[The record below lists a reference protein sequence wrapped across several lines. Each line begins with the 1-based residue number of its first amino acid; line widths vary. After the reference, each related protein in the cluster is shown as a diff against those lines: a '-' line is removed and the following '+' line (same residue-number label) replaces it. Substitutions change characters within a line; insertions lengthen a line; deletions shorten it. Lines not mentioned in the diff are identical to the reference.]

1 MGLRADLAIT
11 RGAFDVRLELEA
23 ADGETLALLGPNGA
37 GKTTIVDALA
47 GLLEAAEGATIELD
61 GERIDR
67 LPPERRRVGV
77 CFQDDLLFPHLSVL
91 ENVAFGLRARGTA
104 KAAARSRA
112 GELLRLFAPGVRPA
126 AKPRELSGGERRRVS
141 LARALATDPRLLLL
155 DEPLA
160 GVDVTARGQIRS
172 LLREV
177 TDGFNGVVVLVAH
190 DPLDALTLADRVAI
204 IEGGRLTQEG
214 TPDQIRSAP
223 RSPYAADLV
232 GVNLFTG
239 ALESLEDGAATLR
252 TAVGTITVAP
262 DHVPAPGSTAF
273 ATLRPADVSL
283 HLERPEGSARN
294 VFEGTVDEVAIDA
307 DRARVRLDTE
317 PPLIAEVTVGSIA
330 RLGLAP
336 GTHAWASFKAVE
348 VSLHLVDQTDDRA
361 RQPATE
367 STATG
372 TLSE

>member
-1 MGLRADLAIT
+1 MGLRADLTIT
-11 RGAFDVRLELEA
+11 RGSFDVRAVLEA
-23 ADGETLALLGPNGA
+23 NDGETLALLGPNGA
-37 GKTTIVDALA
+37 GKTTVVEALA
-47 GLLEAAEGATIELD
+47 GFVEPTEDATIALD
-61 GERIDR
+61 GERIDQ

-77 CFQDDLLFPHLSVL
+77 CFQDDLLFPHLTVL

-104 KAAARSRA
+104 KAAARTRA
-112 GELLRLFAPGVRPA
+112 GELLQRFAPVVRPG

-177 TDGFNGVVVLVAH
+177 ADGFDGVVVLVAH

-204 IEGGRLTQEG
+204 MEAGRITQEG

-223 RSPYAADLV
+223 RSSYAADLV

-239 ALESLEDGAATLR
+239 ELDPLEDGAATLL
-252 TAVGTITVAP
+252 TAAGTITVAP
-262 DHVPAPGSTAF
+262 EATPEPGAAAF

-294 VFEGTVDEVAIDA
+294 VFEGTVDEVSIDA
-307 DRARVRLDTE
+307 DRARVRLDTQ
-317 PPLIAEVTVGSIA
+317 PPLIAEVTAGSVT

-336 GTHAWASFKAVE
+336 GTDVWASFKAVE
-348 VSLHLVDQTDDRA
+348 VSLHLLDRA
-361 RQPATE
+361 EDVAGQRATE

>member
-11 RGAFDVRLELEA
+11 RGAFDVRAVLEA

-37 GKTTIVDALA
+37 GKTTVVEALA
-47 GLLEAAEGATIELD
+47 GLVEATEDATIELD
-61 GERIDR
+61 GERIDH

-112 GELLRLFAPGVRPA
+112 DELLQRFAPGVRA
-126 AKPRELSGGERRRVS
+126 TAKPRELSGGERRRVS

-177 TDGFNGVVVLVAH
+177 ADGFDGVVVLVAH

-204 IEGGRLTQEG
+204 MEAGRLTQEG

-239 ALESLEDGAATLR
+239 SLEPLEDGAATLR
-252 TAVGTITVAP
+252 TAAGTIIVAP
-262 DHVPAPGSTAF
+262 EHVHAAGTSAF

-294 VFEGTVDEVAIDA
+294 VFGGTVDEVAIDG
-307 DRARVRLDTE
+307 DRARVRLDTQ
-317 PPLIAEVTVGSIA
+317 PPLIAEVTAGSIE
-330 RLGLAP
+330 RLGLVS
-336 GTHAWASFKAVE
+336 GIHAWASFKAVE
-348 VSLHLVDQTDDRA
+348 VSLHLLEEPGDA
-361 RQPATE
+361 AGQPATE

>member
-1 MGLRADLAIT
+1 MGLRADLEIT
-11 RGAFDVRLELEA
+11 RGTFDVRAVLEA
-23 ADGETLALLGPNGA
+23 DNGQTLALLGPNGA
-37 GKTTIVDALA
+37 GKTTVVEALA
-47 GLLEAAEGATIELD
+47 GLVEATEGGMIELD
-61 GERIDR
+61 GERIDQ
-67 LPPERRRVGV
+67 LSPERRRVGV

-91 ENVAFGLRARGTA
+91 ENVAFGLRARGSA
-104 KAAARSRA
+104 KGAARTRA
-112 GELLRLFAPGVRPA
+112 GGLLQRFAPGVQPA
-126 AKPRELSGGERRRVS
+126 AKPRELSGGDRRRVS

-177 TDGFNGVVVLVAH
+177 ADGFDGVVVLVAH

-204 IEGGRLTQEG
+204 MEAGRLTQEG

-239 ALESLEDGAATLR
+239 ALEPLEDGAATLR
-252 TAVGTITVAP
+252 TATGTITVAP
-262 DHVPAPGSTAF
+262 DAAPEPGAEAF

-307 DRARVRLDTE
+307 DRARVRLDTQ
-317 PPLIAEVTVGSIA
+317 PPLIAEVTAGSIV
-330 RLGLAP
+330 RLGLAS

-348 VSLHLVDQTDDRA
+348 VSVHLLDQA
-361 RQPATE
+361 EGGAGQPATE

>member
-11 RGAFDVRLELEA
+11 RGTFDVRLALEA

-37 GKTTIVDALA
+37 GKTTVVEALA
-47 GLLEAAEGATIELD
+47 GLVEAAEDATIELD

-112 GELLRLFAPGVRPA
+112 GELLRRFAPGVRPA

-177 TDGFNGVVVLVAH
+177 ADGFDGVVVLVAH

-239 ALESLEDGAATLR
+239 ALESARRRRGHAADGR
-252 TAVGTITVAP
+252 RH
-262 DHVPAPGSTAF
+262 DHG
-273 ATLRPADVSL
+273 RPRPRRP
-283 HLERPEGSARN
+283 RPEPRRSPPCVRPTSRSTWNVPKDRLETCSRAPWTRSPSTPTGRGFGWTRN
-294 VFEGTVDEVAIDA
+294 
-307 DRARVRLDTE
+307 RR
-317 PPLIAEVTVGSIA
+317 
-330 RLGLAP
+330 
-336 GTHAWASFKAVE
+336 
-348 VSLHLVDQTDDRA
+348 
-361 RQPATE
+361 
-367 STATG
+367 
-372 TLSE
+372 

>member
-1 MGLRADLAIT
+1 M
-11 RGAFDVRLELEA
+11 
-23 ADGETLALLGPNGA
+23 
-37 GKTTIVDALA
+37 
-47 GLLEAAEGATIELD
+47 
-61 GERIDR
+61 
-67 LPPERRRVGV
+67 
-77 CFQDDLLFPHLSVL
+77 
-91 ENVAFGLRARGTA
+91 AFGLRARGTA
-104 KAAARSRA
+104 KRVARTRA
-112 GELLRLFAPGVRPA
+112 GELLQRFAPGVRPA

-177 TDGFNGVVVLVAH
+177 ADGFDGVVVLVAH

-204 IEGGRLTQEG
+204 MEGGRLTQEG
-214 TPDQIRSAP
+214 TPDEIRSAP

-239 ALESLEDGAATLR
+239 RAGTARGRRGHAADGRRHDHGRPEDAPRSGAA
-252 TAVGTITVAP
+252 
-262 DHVPAPGSTAF
+262 AF

-307 DRARVRLDTE
+307 DRARVRLDTH
-317 PPLIAEVTVGSIA
+317 PPLIAEVTAGSVA

-348 VSLHLVDQTDDRA
+348 VSLHLVDQPEDGRGN
-361 RQPATE
+361 RQRSRPQPVP
-367 STATG
+367 
-372 TLSE
+372 

>member
-1 MGLRADLAIT
+1 VGLRADLAIT
-11 RGAFDVRLELEA
+11 RGTFDVRLVLEA

-37 GKTTIVDALA
+37 GKTTVVEALA
-47 GLLEAAEGATIELD
+47 GVVEAAQGATIELD

-91 ENVAFGLRARGTA
+91 ENVAFGLRVRGTA

-112 GELLRLFAPGVRPA
+112 GELLRRFAPGVRPA
-126 AKPRELSGGERRRVS
+126 SKPRELSGGERRRVS

-177 TDGFNGVVVLVAH
+177 ADGFDGVVVLVAH

-204 IEGGRLTQEG
+204 MEGGRLTQEG

-239 ALESLEDGAATLR
+239 ELEPLEDGAATLR

-262 DHVPAPGSTAF
+262 EGAPESGTAAF

-307 DRARVRLDTE
+307 DRARVRLDTQ
-317 PPLIAEVTVGSIA
+317 PPLIAEVTAGSVA

-348 VSLHLVDQTDDRA
+348 VSLHLVDQPDDRA

>member
-37 GKTTIVDALA
+37 GKTTVVEALA
-47 GLLEAAEGATIELD
+47 GLAEAAEGATIELD

-104 KAAARSRA
+104 KPVARTRA
-112 GELLRLFAPGVRPA
+112 GELLRRFASGVRPA

-177 TDGFNGVVVLVAH
+177 ADGFDGVVVLVAH

-204 IEGGRLTQEG
+204 MEGGRLTQEG
-214 TPDQIRSAP
+214 TPDEIRSAP

-239 ALESLEDGAATLR
+239 ALEPLEDGAATLQ
-252 TAVGTITVAP
+252 TSLGTITVAP
-262 DHVPAPGSTAF
+262 EGAPESGTAAF

-307 DRARVRLDTE
+307 ERARVRLDTH
-317 PPLIAEVTVGSIA
+317 PPLIAEVTAGSVA

-348 VSLHLVDQTDDRA
+348 VSLHLVDQAEDRA
-361 RQPATE
+361 LQPATE

>member
-1 MGLRADLAIT
+1 VGLRADLAIS
-11 RGAFDVRLELEA
+11 RGAFDVRIVLEA
-23 ADGETLALLGPNGA
+23 DDGETLALLGPNGA
-37 GKTTIVDALA
+37 GKTTVVEALA
-47 GLLEAAEGATIELD
+47 GLVEATEDATIELD
-61 GERIDR
+61 GERIDQ

-91 ENVAFGLRARGTA
+91 ENVAFGLRARGSA

-112 GELLRLFAPGVRPA
+112 GELLQRFAPGVRPA
-126 AKPRELSGGERRRVS
+126 AKPRRLSGGERRRVS

-172 LLREV
+172 LLRQ
-177 TDGFNGVVVLVAH
+177 TADAFDGVVVLVAH

-204 IEGGRLTQEG
+204 MEAGRLTQEG

-239 ALESLEDGAATLR
+239 SLEPLEDGAATLR
-252 TAVGTITVAP
+252 TAAGTITVAP
-262 DHVPAPGSTAF
+262 EGAPEPGATAF

-307 DRARVRLDTE
+307 DRARVRLDTQ
-317 PPLIAEVTVGSIA
+317 PPLIAEVTAGSIA
-330 RLGLAP
+330 RLGLTP

-348 VSLHLVDQTDDRA
+348 VSLHLVDHPDDRA

>member
-1 MGLRADLAIT
+1 VGLRADLAIT
-11 RGAFDVRLELEA
+11 RGAFDVRLALEA
-23 ADGETLALLGPNGA
+23 ADGDTLALLGPNGA
-37 GKTTIVDALA
+37 GKTTVVEALA
-47 GLLEAAEGATIELD
+47 GLVETTEDATIELD
-61 GERIDR
+61 GERIDH

-104 KAAARSRA
+104 KAAARTRA
-112 GELLRLFAPGVRPA
+112 GELLLRFAPGVRPA

-172 LLREV
+172 LLREIA
-177 TDGFNGVVVLVAH
+177 DGFDGVVVLVAH

-204 IEGGRLTQEG
+204 MEAGRLTQEG

-239 ALESLEDGAATLR
+239 ALEPLEDGAARLR
-252 TAVGTITVAP
+252 TAAGTITVAP
-262 DHVPAPGSTAF
+262 DHLPAPGATAF

-294 VFEGTVDEVAIDA
+294 VFEGTVDEVAIEA
-307 DRARVRLDTE
+307 DRARVRLDTQ
-317 PPLIAEVTVGSIA
+317 PPLIAEVTAGSVA

-348 VSLHLVDQTDDRA
+348 VSLHLVDQPDDRA
-361 RQPATE
+361 WQPATE

>member
-1 MGLRADLAIT
+1 M
-11 RGAFDVRLELEA
+11 
-23 ADGETLALLGPNGA
+23 
-37 GKTTIVDALA
+37 
-47 GLLEAAEGATIELD
+47 
-61 GERIDR
+61 
-67 LPPERRRVGV
+67 

-112 GELLRLFAPGVRPA
+112 GELLRRFAPGVRPA

-177 TDGFNGVVVLVAH
+177 ADGFDGVVVLVAH

-204 IEGGRLTQEG
+204 MEGGRLTQEG
-214 TPDQIRSAP
+214 TPDRDQERATIA
-223 RSPYAADLV
+223 YAADLV

-239 ALESLEDGAATLR
+239 DAGTARGRRGHAADGRRHDHGRPRRRAASPR
-252 TAVGTITVAP
+252 AA
-262 DHVPAPGSTAF
+262 AF

-307 DRARVRLDTE
+307 DRARVRLDTQ
-317 PPLIAEVTVGSIA
+317 PPLIAEVTAGSVA

-348 VSLHLVDQTDDRA
+348 VSLHLVDQPDDRA

>member
-1 MGLRADLAIT
+1 VGLRADLAIA
-11 RGAFDVRLELEA
+11 RGDFEVRAVLEA
-23 ADGETLALLGPNGA
+23 DDGQTLALLGPNGA
-37 GKTTIVDALA
+37 GKTTVVEALA
-47 GLLEAAEGATIELD
+47 GLVEAAEGATIELD
-61 GERIDR
+61 GERIDQ

-112 GELLRLFAPGVRPA
+112 GELLQRFAPRVRPA

-141 LARALATDPRLLLL
+141 LARALAPDPRLLLL

-177 TDGFNGVVVLVAH
+177 ADGFDGVVVLVAH

-204 IEGGRLTQEG
+204 MEAGRLTQEG

-239 ALESLEDGAATLR
+239 ALEPLEDGAATLR
-252 TAVGTITVAP
+252 TTAGTITVAP
-262 DHVPAPGSTAF
+262 EGAPEPGSAAF

-307 DRARVRLDTE
+307 DRARVRLDTQ
-317 PPLIAEVTVGSIA
+317 PPLIAEVTAGSIA

-348 VSLHLVDQTDDRA
+348 VSLHLIDQPDDRA
-361 RQPATE
+361 REPATE

>member
-1 MGLRADLAIT
+1 MGLRADLAVT
-11 RGAFDVRLELEA
+11 RGTFDVRLALEA

-37 GKTTIVDALA
+37 GKTTVVEALA
-47 GLLEAAEGATIELD
+47 GLVEAAEGATIELD

-104 KAAARSRA
+104 KAAARTRA
-112 GELLRLFAPGVRPA
+112 RELLRRFAPGVRPA
-126 AKPRELSGGERRRVS
+126 ARPRELSGGERRRVS

-177 TDGFNGVVVLVAH
+177 ADGFDGVVVLVAH

-204 IEGGRLTQEG
+204 MEAGRLTQEG

-239 ALESLEDGAATLR
+239 ELEPLEDGAATLR
-252 TAVGTITVAP
+252 TAAGTITVAP
-262 DHVPAPGSTAF
+262 DGAPGSGATAI

-294 VFEGTVDEVAIDA
+294 VFEGTVDEVAIEA
-307 DRARVRLDTE
+307 DRARVRLDTQ
-317 PPLIAEVTVGSIA
+317 PPLIAEVTAGSIA

-348 VSLHLVDQTDDRA
+348 VSLHLVDQAGDQA
-361 RQPATE
+361 GHPATE

>member
-1 MGLRADLAIT
+1 LAIA
-11 RGAFDVRLELEA
+11 RGDFEVRAVLEA
-23 ADGETLALLGPNGA
+23 DDGQTLALLGPNGA
-37 GKTTIVDALA
+37 GKTTVIETLA
-47 GLLEAAEGATIELD
+47 GLVEAAEGATIELD
-61 GERIDR
+61 GERIDQ

-91 ENVAFGLRARGTA
+91 ENVAFGLRARGMA

-112 GELLRLFAPGVRPA
+112 GELLLRFAPGVGPA
-126 AKPRELSGGERRRVS
+126 VKPRELSGGERRRVS
-141 LARALATDPRLLLL
+141 LARALATNPRLLLL

-160 GVDVTARGQIRS
+160 GVDVTARGEIRS

-177 TDGFNGVVVLVAH
+177 ADGFDGVVVLVAH

-204 IEGGRLTQEG
+204 MEAGRLTQEG

-239 ALESLEDGAATLR
+239 ALEPLEDGAATLR
-252 TAVGTITVAP
+252 TAAGTITVAP
-262 DHVPAPGSTAF
+262 DAAPESGAAAF

-294 VFEGTVDEVAIDA
+294 VFKGTVREVAIDA
-307 DRARVRLDTE
+307 DRARVRLDTQ
-317 PPLIAEVTVGSIA
+317 PPLIAEVTAGSIT

-348 VSLHLVDQTDDRA
+348 VSLHLIDQPGGRA

-367 STATG
+367 PTATG

>member
-1 MGLRADLAIT
+1 VGLRADLAIT
-11 RGAFDVRLELEA
+11 RGTFDVRLVLEA
-23 ADGETLALLGPNGA
+23 TDGETLALLGPNGA
-37 GKTTIVDALA
+37 GKTTVVEALA
-47 GLLEAAEGATIELD
+47 GLVAPAEGATIELD
-61 GERIDR
+61 GERIDH
-67 LPPERRRVGV
+67 LAPERRRVGV
-77 CFQDDLLFPHLSVL
+77 CFQDDLLFPHLSTL
-91 ENVAFGLRARGTA
+91 ENVAFGLRARGA
-104 KAAARSRA
+104 DKRDARARA
-112 GELLRLFAPGVRPA
+112 RDLLARFAQGVKPT

-177 TDGFNGVVVLVAH
+177 TRGFDGVVVLVAH
-190 DPLDALTLADRVAI
+190 DPLDALTLADRVVIMEA
-204 IEGGRLTQEG
+204 GRLTQEG
-214 TPDQIRSAP
+214 TPDQIRAAP

-239 ALESLEDGAATLR
+239 VLEPLEDGAATLR
-252 TAVGTITVAP
+252 SAAGAITVSPNRASE
-262 DHVPAPGSTAF
+262 HGAAAF

-294 VFEGTVDEVAIDA
+294 VFEGTVDEIAVDA
-307 DRARVRLDTE
+307 DRARVRLGTE
-317 PPLIAEVTVGSIA
+317 PPLIAEVTAGSVS
-330 RLGLAP
+330 RLSLAP
-336 GTHAWASFKAVE
+336 GTHVWASFKAVE
-348 VSLHLVDQTDDRA
+348 VSLHLVDVPDDRPA
-361 RQPATE
+361 HAATE